1 MAGGLLGL
9 LGGGSLATTAPG
21 GGAIVIAGK
30 IPSVAVAGW
39 ECYVYKIV
47 PQAGCLL
54 CLLIARNLMALTF
67 NRPLVFPVASLQ
79 RLVLAVGLV
88 LLGLVLAGCT
98 KQAPPVVTSTEP
110 PKSPEQESFDQIV
123 DFMRHMLIEPST
135 SRPANVQRFTA
146 NSSNPAIGN
155 AEGVLTYELK
165 LEASP
170 EVIAPTHPDEPYRGQ
185 IEVTMVTSYSRIER
199 RVPEPETKEPE
210 KSPLNANAIDEVIQN
225 PDLQVEPLDAE
236 QILEQ
241 GGFSRDAVKKP
252 SGTVVLDPKE
262 YTVVFDLE
270 YVDGKWQLVGDEIDT
285 TLRSVNDTLEAALK
299 RQ

>member
-9 LGGGSLATTAPG
+9 LRGDSLAATAPE
-21 GGAIVIAGK
+21 GGAIGIAGK
-30 IPSVAVAGW
+30 IPIVAVAGW

-54 CLLIARNLMALTF
+54 SLLIARNLMALTF
-67 NRPLVFPVASLQ
+67 NRPLVFPIASLQ
-79 RLVLAVGLV
+79 RLLAVGLV
-88 LLGLVLAGCT
+88 LVGLVLAGCT

-155 AEGVLTYELK
+155 AEGVLTYEIK

-199 RVPEPETKEPE
+199 KLPESETKESE
-210 KSPLNANAIDEVIQN
+210 KSPLNTKTIDEVIQN